1 MTWFL
6 FNGFAGKS
14 GKTLQT
20 YRIFI
25 FDGAMARIRNQ
36 KNRTKKEIIIEKA
49 SLLFREK
56 GFGATSMRDL
66 AEEVGV
72 EAASL
77 YNHIQS
83 KSDILQAICFRVAND
98 FLSNLQAVETN
109 DDPVLAKMETILR
122 FHIKMMMEQFAF
134 VYISDHEWR
143 HLPEPYLSNFL
154 NQRRNYRRS
163 LSEMIAKGI
172 AKKEIREM
180 DPYVAVLTMLS
191 AIGGIESWHR
201 SGKAV
206 SAGVVGD
213 EMVGLL
219 IRGLRA

>member
-1 MTWFL
+1 
-6 FNGFAGKS
+6 
-14 GKTLQT
+14 
-20 YRIFI
+20 
-25 FDGAMARIRNQ
+25 MARISSQ

-83 KSDILQAICFRVAND
+83 KSDILQAICFKVAND
-98 FLSNLQAVETN
+98 FLSNLETVERSP
-109 DDPVLAKMETILR
+109 DPVLVKMEMILR
-122 FHIKMMMEQFAF
+122 FHIKMMMGNYAF

-143 HLPEPYLSNFL
+143 HLPEPYLSDFL
-154 NQRRNYRRS
+154 NQRRNYRHS
-163 LSEMIAKGI
+163 LAEIIIRGVG
-172 AKKEIREM
+172 KKEIRET

-191 AIGGIESWHR
+191 AISGIESWHR
-201 SGKAV
+201 SRKTVGSTAV
-206 SAGVVGD
+206 EN
-213 EMVGLL
+213 EMVAFL
-219 IRGLRA
+219 IRGLSA